1 MTSHARVQAAMSA
14 VRDGEASARVERF
27 VRRHLATCVACRAVA
42 DADAAIDARARRLV
56 PSGTAPWL
64 DDLQRRIAQE
74 PRPGRARRVRL
85 RRVVPV
91 LVAAVTLAA
100 VLAPAVWVRVH
111 QQERVQPVGPAVT
124 TTVRPLGSAGAAIA
138 AARAYQAA
146 LSDDNPDPWMMLTPA
161 ARADWGGRR
170 RFTDS
175 RMAADMAEGLAS
187 RADPRIPA
195 RAVPLPSAPGHWLVV
210 FSGTVMSEGIPYRE
224 AFVVTV
230 DLTPGRSGIMD
241 TGRTAP
247 LAPEDDSTLAGNRL
261 SAALPKDAGPV
272 RAWIVVD
279 DGPPIPATVGTGA
292 ITLVPDPPLE
302 RGEHTWAVVAVF
314 PDGVLTADATI
325 QRVP

>member
-1 MTSHARVQAAMSA
+1 MTSHARVQAALSA
-14 VRDGEASARVERF
+14 VLDGEASPRVERI
-27 VRRHLATCVACRAVA
+27 VRRHLATCAACRAVA
-42 DADAAIDARARRLV
+42 DADAAIDACARRLV

-64 DDLQRRIAQE
+64 DDLQHRIAQE
-74 PRPGRARRVRL
+74 PRPGRARRARL
-85 RRVVPV
+85 RRLVPV

-100 VLAPAVWVRVH
+100 VLAPAVWVRMR

-124 TTVRPLGSAGAAIA
+124 TTVQPMGSASAAIA
-138 AARAYQAA
+138 AARAYEAA
-146 LSDDNPDPWMMLTPA
+146 LSDGSPDPWMMLTPA

-170 RFTDS
+170 QFTDS
-175 RMAADMAEGLAS
+175 RMGADMAEGLAS

-224 AFVVTV
+224 AFVVAV

-241 TGRTAP
+241 TRRAAP
-247 LAPEDDSTLAGNRL
+247 LAPDDDSTLAGNRL

-279 DGPPIPATVGTGA
+279 DGPPIPATVGNGA

-302 RGEHTWAVVAVF
+302 RGEHTWAVVAAF